1 MKATFNKQR
10 HLLGTNAVA
19 EHLLSF
25 EFFFQTNLTCHFLGL
40 KCHSE
45 RIKKISMNHKTII
58 S

>member
-25 EFFFQTNLTCHFLGL
+25 EFFLNKSDLSFSWAQM
-40 KCHSE
+40 S
-45 RIKKISMNHKTII
+45 
-58 S
+58 